1 MGDRSDLTLKGLLEL
16 LLAGAAIK
24 DFNLA
29 TEPLKPG
36 LDYLPPS
43 GKVIGETE
51 ISNLLEAVF
60 DVHYTE
66 GRWVSL
72 FEKRLSGFLGMRCG
86 SMTNSGS
93 SANLLA
99 MLAVKE
105 FMSIP
110 DGAKVITTACGFP
123 TTVAPIVQAGLQ
135 PFFVD
140 VDRET
145 YVPSAERL
153 QAAVDGRVRAIFIAH
168 TLGNPWPVC
177 EIVDF
182 CQKRDI
188 AIIED
193 NCDSLGSHM
202 GGALTGTIGLA
213 STCSFYPAHQI
224 TAGEGGMV
232 VTNRPMLKKIVESY
246 RDWGRDC
253 WCEPGLQNTCG
264 KRFEWD
270 IEGLPA
276 GYDHKYIYSRIG
288 YNLKATDFQGAIGAA
303 QVDRLS
309 DFIDARR
316 ENFRTL
322 DYYLRINGLDQYFSM
337 PKKVNGANQPAWF
350 GFPLTLKE
358 QFDAGLVTLI
368 CRLLEEKFK
377 IGTRRIF
384 GGNLIRQ
391 PAFKR
396 YRKYRFDNLKNS
408 DFIMERAF
416 WLGVWPR
423 LDRRCMIYIAESLI
437 EIMRDLKHEGAL

>member
-1 MGDRSDLTLKGLLEL
+1 MGDRSDLNLTGLLKL
-16 LLAGAAIK
+16 LPAGAAMK
-24 DFNLA
+24 DFELA
-29 TEPLKPG
+29 VEPLEPG
-36 LDYLPPS
+36 RDYLPPS
-43 GKVIGETE
+43 GKVIGKTE

-66 GRWVSL
+66 GRWVDL
-72 FEKRLSGFLGMRCG
+72 FEKKLSKHLGMRFG

-110 DGAKVITTACGFP
+110 DGAKVITAACGFP
-123 TTVAPIVQAGLQ
+123 TTLAPIIQAGLQ

-140 VDRET
+140 VELGT
-145 YVPSAERL
+145 YVPTTERL
-153 QAAVDGRVRAIFIAH
+153 QAAVDSRVKAIFIAH

-177 EIVDF
+177 EIADF
-182 CQKRDI
+182 CFEKGI

-193 NCDSLGSHM
+193 NCDALGSLM
-202 GGALTGTIGLA
+202 GNVLTGTVGLV
-213 STCSFYPAHQI
+213 STCSFYPAHHI

-232 VTNRPMLKKIVESY
+232 FTNRPKLKKIVESY

-253 WCEPGLQNTCG
+253 WCEPGEQNTCG
-264 KRFEWD
+264 KRFTWN
-270 IEGLPA
+270 IEGLSA
-276 GYDHKYIYSRIG
+276 GYDHKYIYSRMG

-309 DFIDARR
+309 AFIYTRR
-316 ENFRTL
+316 ANFRAL
-322 DYYLRINGLDQYFSM
+322 NYYLRINGLDQYFIM
-337 PKKVNGANQPAWF
+337 PGASGANQPAWF

-358 QFDAGLVTLI
+358 PFDAGLVPVI

-377 IGTRRIF
+377 IGTRRLF

-391 PAFKR
+391 PAFKQFR
-396 YRKYRFDNLKNS
+396 GYQFDDLKNS

-416 WLGVWPR
+416 WLGLWPR

-437 EIMRDLKHEGAL
+437 EIMRGLEREGAL